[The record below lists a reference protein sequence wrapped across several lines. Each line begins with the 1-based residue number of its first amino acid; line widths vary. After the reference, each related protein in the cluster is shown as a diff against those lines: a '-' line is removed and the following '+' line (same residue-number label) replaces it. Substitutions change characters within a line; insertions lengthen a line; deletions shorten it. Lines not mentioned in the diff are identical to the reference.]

1 MRFSLRGLQLSV
13 LLAATASPAFA
24 QTAPAPSNEPAPAS
38 APVAQRSD
46 AAPDPQSGSPTLL
59 AADDP
64 ATLAEA
70 RELFWKAHSYFEKGD
85 YVEAL
90 RLFEQTYTLRQEPEV
105 LFNLA
110 LTHQRLGHCDQSRTL
125 YQKYQDQVRADV
137 TKQLGELSE
146 QCQVPAALPP
156 AAVPPQAEPVPAPF
170 SITVVEPPESR
181 EAPPPAP
188 PATPT
193 DTAQSQAFP
202 FKTVG
207 WVAVGV
213 AAIAAGTAVY
223 YAVEAQQA
231 QSDYE
236 DLNGEIRNDPTPPPN
251 SGDQLNT
258 LEDDMNRARK
268 VAVTLGVV
276 SGVLAVG
283 GVTLLVL
290 APPASAHSEAEPVR
304 DLGLGLRWS
313 GRF

>member
-1 MRFSLRGLQLSV
+1 MLFVS
-13 LLAATASPAFA
+13 LAAPAFA
-24 QTAPAPSNEPAPAS
+24 QTAPLPSNEPVPSTPQAHPS
-38 APVAQRSD
+38 E
-46 AAPDPQSGSPTLL
+46 AAAEPQPGSTTLL

-64 ATLAEA
+64 ATLEQA
-70 RELFWKAHSYFEKGD
+70 RQLFWKAHSYFEKGD

-90 RLFEQTYTLRQEPEV
+90 RLFEQTYALRQEPEV

-110 LTHQRLGHCDQSRTL
+110 LTHQRLGHCDKARSL
-125 YQKYQDQVRADV
+125 YQEYQERVRADV
-137 TKQLGELSE
+137 TKQLGELAQ
-146 QCQVPAALPP
+146 QCQVPAEPP
-156 AAVPPQAEPVPAPF
+156 HAEPVPAPF
-170 SITVVEPPESR
+170 SITVVEPAKAR

-193 DTAQSQAFP
+193 DTAQSTAFP

-207 WVAVGV
+207 WVAVGA
-213 AAIAAGTAVY
+213 AAIAAGAAVY
-223 YAVEAQQA
+223 FAVEGEQA

-236 DLNGEIRNDPTPPPN
+236 DLNDEIRHDPTPPQT
-251 SGDQLNT
+251 SGDQLASH
-258 LEDDMNRARK
+258 EDDMNRARD

-290 APPASAHSEAEPVR
+290 APPESAHSEAEPVR

>member
-13 LLAATASPAFA
+13 LLVATVSPAFA
-24 QTAPAPSNEPAPAS
+24 QTAPAPSNEPSPAS
-38 APVAQRSD
+38 ASVAQPAE
-46 AAPDPQSGSPTLL
+46 AAPAPQPGSPTLL

-64 ATLAEA
+64 ATLEQA
-70 RELFWKAHSYFEKGD
+70 RQLFWKAHSYFEKGD

-110 LTHQRLGHCDQSRTL
+110 LTHQRLGHCDQARTL
-125 YQKYQDQVRADV
+125 YQQYQERVRADV
-137 TKQLGELSE
+137 TKQLGELALK
-146 QCQVPAALPP
+146 CPVPASEPP
-156 AAVPPQAEPVPAPF
+156 PAEPVPAPF
-170 SITVVEPPESR
+170 SITVVEPAESR
-181 EAPPPAP
+181 ESPPAPP

-193 DTAQSQAFP
+193 DTAEPAAFP
-202 FKTVG
+202 FRTLG

-223 YAVEAQQA
+223 FAVESEQA
-231 QSDYE
+231 QSDYR
-236 DLNGEIRNDPTPPPN
+236 DLSDDPTPPPDA
-251 SGDQLNT
+251 GDDMDD
-258 LEDDMNRARK
+258 LEDDFHSARK
-268 VAVTLGVV
+268 AAVTLGAV
-276 SGVLAVG
+276 SGVLAAG

-290 APPASAHSEAEPVR
+290 APPTPAHSEAEPRR

>member
-1 MRFSLRGLQLSV
+1 MRFSLRGLQLGV
-13 LLAATASPAFA
+13 LLATTASPALA
-24 QTAPAPSNEPAPAS
+24 QNVPAPSNEPPPA
-38 APVAQRSD
+38 AQVAQRSD
-46 AAPDPQSGSPTLL
+46 AATDPQSGSTTLL

-64 ATLAEA
+64 ATLEAA

-90 RLFEQTYTLRQEPEV
+90 RLFEQTYELRQEPEV

-110 LTHQRLGHCDQSRTL
+110 LTHQRMGHCDRARTL
-125 YQKYQDQVRADV
+125 YQQYQERVRADV
-137 TKQLGELSE
+137 TQQLGELE
-146 QCQVPAALPP
+146 QQCPVPASEPP
-156 AAVPPQAEPVPAPF
+156 AVEPVPAPF

-181 EAPPPAP
+181 ESPRPAP

-193 DTAQSQAFP
+193 DTAQPEAFP
-202 FKTVG
+202 FQTLG

-223 YAVEAQQA
+223 FAVEGEQA

-236 DLNGEIRNDPTPPPN
+236 DLRGDPTPPDN
-251 SGDQLNT
+251 AG
-258 LEDDMNRARK
+258 DDMAVLWDDFHSARK
-268 VAVTLGVV
+268 VAVTLGAV

-290 APPASAHSEAEPVR
+290 APPPPTHSEAEPVH